1 VNMILQPSKWADVHD
16 TLARPLRDLRISV
29 IDACNFRC
37 PYCMPADKT
46 PDDAGLQQMD
56 RMSFDDIEA
65 MARAFVAVGVQK
77 IRITGGEPLLRKNL
91 PELISRLSCIEGL
104 EDLAMTTNASLLTD
118 EKAKAFKA
126 AGLNRITIS
135 LDAMDADVFK
145 QMSGG
150 RGDIRDVL
158 AGIAAA
164 DRAGF
169 RSLKIN
175 AVIQRGVNEDQV
187 LALVDYFRHTPYV
200 LRFIEYMDVGSCNAW
215 RKEQVV
221 PSNELYQRI
230 HARWPLQAMQ
240 ANYRG
245 EVAERYT
252 FADGAGEVGFVSSV
266 SAPFCGDCHRA
277 RLSANGSLYTC
288 LFAEKGHDLRPS
300 LHQGRDVLIQ
310 KIGSLWSVRKDQYSQ
325 QRHEMQVGKN
335 RKKIEMY
342 FIGG

>member
-1 VNMILQPSKWADVHD
+1 MSLIVPPHTSLDVHD
-16 TLARPLRDLRISV
+16 SLARPLRDLRISV

-37 PYCMPADKT
+37 PYCMPADRT
-46 PDDAGLQQMD
+46 PDDTALQQMD
-56 RMSFDDIEA
+56 RMSFDDIET

-91 PELISRLSCIEGL
+91 PELISRLSRIEGL

-126 AGLNRITIS
+126 AGLHRITIS
-135 LDAMDADVFK
+135 LDAMDAGVFK
-145 QMSGG
+145 QMSGE

-158 AGIAAA
+158 AGIAVA

-175 AVIQRGVNEDQV
+175 AVIQRGINEDQV
-187 LALVDYFRHTPYV
+187 LPLVDYFRHTPYV

-230 HARWPLQAMQ
+230 HARWPLKAMQ

-252 FADGAGEVGFVSSV
+252 FVDDAGEVGFVSSV

-288 LFAEKGHDLRPS
+288 LFAEQGHDLRPS
-300 LHQGRDVLIQ
+300 LHQGQAALIQ
-310 KIGSLWSVRKDQYSQ
+310 KVASLWSARKDQYSQ
-325 QRHEMQVGKN
+325 QRHELQAGKN